1 MVQTVVRYI
10 KMKDNV
16 HVELINTK
24 KKELQMNTYKIFQ
37 VPFESDLR
45 RDVMFYDEDSK
56 IYNQADAEKAC
67 TNSDYDYVGDIQATD
82 LNEVFHKG
90 NTGGQPRGAH
100 SISVGDIIATEQ
112 GKYFIVAPCGF
123 DELFA
128 ERAVA

>member
-1 MVQTVVRYI
+1 
-10 KMKDNV
+10 MKDNV

-90 NTGGQPRGAH
+90 
-100 SISVGDIIATEQ
+100 
-112 GKYFIVAPCGF
+112 
-123 DELFA
+123 
-128 ERAVA
+128 